1 MEPSR
6 DAWGCV
12 SSKLHYRDCNSNP
25 VQSWAAYLQEGNKI
39 SLVVRAI
46 CGQLQNREGDF
57 VKKSPKKVAVNEKS
71 RWRPGAEKSLKRDE
85 ASIGV
90 SGLNLTQLK
99 MLKLKLGEIREELL
113 RSIDTKTQHVL
124 RHAIDLE
131 NTLQGDDAEV
141 AEKQR
146 LSNSNLQEMEFLKS
160 RLSLVERALMKMR
173 EGVYG
178 IYEETEEPIGFERLQ
193 VVPWARFSI
202 KVQEKREIRSREF
215 GRIQRAE

>member
-1 MEPSR
+1 M
-6 DAWGCV
+6 
-12 SSKLHYRDCNSNP
+12 
-25 VQSWAAYLQEGNKI
+25 
-39 SLVVRAI
+39 
-46 CGQLQNREGDF
+46 
-57 VKKSPKKVAVNEKS
+57 KKSSKKVAEKNDNS

-85 ASIGV
+85 AISGA
-90 SGLNLTQLK
+90 SGLNLAQLK
-99 MLKLKLGEIREELL
+99 MLKMKLGELRDEIL
-113 RSIDTKTQHVL
+113 RSIETKTQHVL

-146 LSNSNLQEMEFLKS
+146 LSNANLQELEFLKS
-160 RLSLVERALMKMR
+160 RLSLVDRALLKMR

-178 IYEETEEPIGFERLQ
+178 ICEETEEPIGFERLQ